1 MLSFSASLSL
11 SVVNIGLESCVGL
24 RDEDKEELISR
35 NRGGGSGKRLGRRD
49 TKKKEFPLLM
59 LRLDLLS
66 HMPWV
71 MEMYYS
77 SDG

>member
-1 MLSFSASLSL
+1 M
-11 SVVNIGLESCVGL
+11 VNIGLESCIGL
-24 RDEDKEELISR
+24 RDEDENKLSSR
-35 NRGGGSGKRLGRRD
+35 NRGGGSGERCGRRD
-49 TKKKEFPLLM
+49 TKKKEFPQLM
-59 LRLDLLS
+59 LWLDLLS